1 MRSPVAFERVVV
13 RLIFLGVVWLGLT
26 VAPRAKADGK
36 VMPPVL
42 VPQEVAMP
50 DQRALLAWRDG
61 VETLVIE
68 SAFVGKGTDFAW
80 VVPLP
85 AKPEVEPATRG
96 TLASVAALMLPVVT
110 PPVAELWWLAL
121 GLPLVGGVALLGG
134 WRRVGWVFRA
144 SVVVAA
150 GVVVGTVVV
159 AALGFEWVLMP
170 LAIWVA
176 CWFGRGIIRREAS
189 LFSHLIVLILGL
201 LFAGLLLPT
210 VGKVGESLGPAVEVG
225 GVTVERGIVGDYDVA
240 LVCGREGEGVVG
252 WLRENGYAIGA
263 EAAKVAAEHAA
274 AGGWFAASRVRREF
288 AESGRSVPAPLMF
301 RFAAAKPI
309 YPMRLTGAG
318 AKAALELE
326 LFVFGPERA
335 LAEGLEAVSWGPLSV
350 ADPATNIGR
359 RTTGQPD
366 DARVVTHPALA
377 RLAEGA
383 AVVTRLR
390 GRLAPDDMRE
400 DIFPRWEA
408 GEVAAHGLTA
418 WSREAAAQAALAAG
432 GGLALI
438 VSVVLGFCYDGR
450 RPPWKWAAPAL
461 AAALATGG
469 AVWAAVPSVA
479 TREVGGEGAPQWFEM
494 RYVPAMAAITLGDL
508 DPAQTNDARAREA
521 FAAELK
527 KMNEENGWKL
537 EIGDGPGQ
545 VELAKTPEGKWRA
558 IYYDAAGQARF
569 SAEDD
574 FELGWSI
581 KERNENGPRE

>member
-1 MRSPVAFERVVV
+1 MMVAAWLV
-13 RLIFLGVVWLGLT
+13 LTAMGLGAATSG
-26 VAPRAKADGK
+26 ARADGK

-85 AKPEVEPATRG
+85 SKPEVEPATRG
-96 TLASVAALMLPVVT
+96 TLASVAALMQPGVT
-110 PPVAELWWLAL
+110 PPAAELWWLAL
-121 GLPLVGGVALLGG
+121 GLPLVGGVALLAG

-144 SVVVAA
+144 CVVVSAGLLVGGVLAA
-150 GVVVGTVVV
+150 VIGRPWGLVVLVLAVG
-159 AALGFEWVLMP
+159 
-170 LAIWVA
+170 IA
-176 CWFGRGIIRREAS
+176 CWSGRDVVRREAS
-189 LFSHLIVLILGL
+189 LFSHLIALIVGL
-201 LFAGLLLPT
+201 LFLAIMTPT
-210 VGKVGESLGPAVEVG
+210 VGKVRSSLGPVMEVG

-240 LVCGREGEGVVG
+240 LVSGEGEGVAG
-252 WLRENGYAIGA
+252 WLRENGYAIDAAA
-263 EAAKVAAEHAA
+263 ETVTREHAA

-288 AESGRSVPAPLMF
+288 TESGRSVPAPLMF
-301 RFAAAKPI
+301 RFAAAKPV

-318 AKAALELE
+318 SKAALELE

-335 LAEGLEAVSWGPLSV
+335 VAEGLDSVSWGPLGV
-350 ADPATNIGR
+350 GDPSANVGR

-366 DARVVTHPALA
+366 DARVVTHPVLA

-383 AVVTRLR
+383 AVVTQLR
-390 GRLAPDDMRE
+390 GRLTPADMRA

-408 GEVAAHGLTA
+408 GETTTQGLTA
-418 WSREAAAQAALAAG
+418 WSREAAAQATLAAG
-432 GGLALI
+432 GGLALV

-450 RPPWKWAAPAL
+450 RPPQKWGAPAL
-461 AAALATGG
+461 AAALATSG
-469 AVWAAVPSVA
+469 AVWAAIPSVA
-479 TREVGGEGAPQWFEM
+479 TREVGGEGAPRWFEM
-494 RYVPAMAAITLGDL
+494 RYVPAMAAIALGDL
-508 DPAQTNDARAREA
+508 DPAQTSDAQARAA
-521 FAAELK
+521 FTAELK
-527 KMNEENGWKL
+527 KMNEANGWKL

-545 VELAKTPEGKWRA
+545 VELAKTPEGRWRA

-569 SAEDD
+569 SAGDD

-581 KERNENGPRE
+581 KEPTENGPRP